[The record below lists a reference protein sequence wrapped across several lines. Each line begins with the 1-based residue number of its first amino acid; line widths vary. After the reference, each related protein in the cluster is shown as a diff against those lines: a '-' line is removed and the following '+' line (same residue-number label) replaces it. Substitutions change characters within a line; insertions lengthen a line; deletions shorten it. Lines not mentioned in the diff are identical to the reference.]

1 MVAADQIISRRPVA
15 DLQAGVYGDG
25 DGSIY
30 FGSAIHELMDS
41 MISGFLPSMNFL
53 KPCCEYLSPSSWFS
67 STPAA
72 LFSLRTLRQA
82 VRIGDCFICNHA
94 SSKIKTRFVHSCVA
108 RRRAGGNV
116 RRADRTEGSGKG
128 KERERIERS

>member
-53 KPCCEYLSPSSWFS
+53 KPCCEYLFPSSWFS

-72 LFSLRTLRQA
+72 LFSLSTLRQA
-82 VRIGDCFICNHA
+82 VRNQRLYYFVMHHPKLKLGSFIHA
-94 SSKIKTRFVHSCVA
+94 
-108 RRRAGGNV
+108 
-116 RRADRTEGSGKG
+116 
-128 KERERIERS
+128 